1 MTFDN
6 YIIIKGLL
14 VINIYLCYNQS
25 MIKRKSESD
34 ILQGLEKGK
43 VVILYGARQVGKTTL
58 VKEVAKKL
66 PNSLYASTDDP
77 FILENLYYRPLVE
90 LKAFLGET
98 QTLIIDEAQRIEN
111 IGLLLKLLHDEL
123 PDLKIIATGS
133 SSFDLANKINEPLTG
148 RKNELF
154 LPALSIQE
162 VSENNFQL
170 AANIPIMLLRG
181 GYPEVWTLSEDEARA
196 RLREIA
202 SSYVYKDVFAPNTI
216 YDQTLLY
223 NLMRYLAYQIGNE
236 VSYHELSQM
245 LEVSAETIKRY
256 IDLLEKAF
264 IIFRQNQYRKNQR
277 VAVGR
282 KRKIYFNDLGIRN
295 ALIDNFAP
303 LDFRDDRGAMWENF
317 CVVERKKLL
326 SAQKRIAQHYY
337 WRNNRQQEIDLIE
350 EENGQTRAFEM
361 KFRDNRTVKIPREF
375 SEMYPDN
382 QSFDVLTT
390 DNFLT
395 KGLQ

>member
-1 MTFDN
+1 
-6 YIIIKGLL
+6 
-14 VINIYLCYNQS
+14 